1 MFAVSVDGFAFLR
14 ILVEDVILLKSLELL
29 QEASSFSHLLA
40 DVHGVLES
48 LVPGKLRM
56 WKSVQQEEKVPDRN
70 IKGAALSAEDVRF
83 LQVDLFDEAASDV
96 PFSVGVHK
104 IS

>member
-1 MFAVSVDGFAFLR
+1 MFAVSVDGFALLR
-14 ILVEDVILLKSLELL
+14 ILVEDVVLLKSLELL

-56 WKSVQQEEKVPDRN
+56 WKSVQQEEKVPDWD
-70 IKGAALSAEDVRF
+70 IKGTALGAEDVGF

-96 PFSVGVHK
+96 PFGINVHK

>member
-1 MFAVSVDGFAFLR
+1 MFAVSVDGFALLR
-14 ILVEDVILLKSLELL
+14 ILVEDVVLLKSLELL

-56 WKSVQQEEKVPDRN
+56 QKNVQQEEK
-70 IKGAALSAEDVRF
+70 GT
-83 LQVDLFDEAASDV
+83 
-96 PFSVGVHK
+96 
-104 IS
+104 